1 MAVSGGILVWY
12 LQEAGMLTGWKERA
26 LVVAVAFVV
35 GCSTPGEKRAK
46 EAESLARAQ
55 EEIAERAQAR
65 ENARKAKFLD
75 EVPEWV
81 LKGRAADATGV
92 YAVGSAESDKLTTA
106 MRMAELQAQYGL
118 AAQVAGELSGSE
130 RMFEEDRGAGKPM
143 SQYRQLIDKLVAEV
157 PVVGLETVER
167 EVKPIAG
174 RYHAFVLLKL
184 PYEEFNRALQA
195 RRAKAVDST
204 VEAAFKDLERRIDKR
219 REAYGTPQ
227 MAPAPVLIQEGPRVL
242 GKADDAA
249 SQGGVVVKPLPQ

>member
-1 MAVSGGILVWY
+1 MRKGGIFL
-12 LQEAGMLTGWKERA
+12 GMVCVTFA
-26 LVVAVAFVV
+26 LA

-46 EAESLARAQ
+46 EAESFARAQ
-55 EEIAERAQAR
+55 EQIAERAQAR

-81 LKGRAADATGV
+81 LKGHPADATGV

-106 MRMAELQAQYGL
+106 IRMAELQAQYGL
-118 AAQVAGELSGSE
+118 AAQVDGELSGSE

-157 PVVGLETVER
+157 PVVGLETIER

-184 PYEEFNRALQA
+184 PYEEFNRVLQA

-204 VEAAFKDLERRIDKR
+204 VEAAFRDLERRIDKR

-227 MAPAPVLIQEGPRVL
+227 MAPEPVL

-249 SQGGVVVKPLPQ
+249 SQGGVVVKNVPQ

>member
-1 MAVSGGILVWY
+1 MKSRVIRLGLVC
-12 LQEAGMLTGWKERA
+12 
-26 LVVAVAFVV
+26 VAVALA

-46 EAESLARAQ
+46 EAENLMRAQ

-75 EVPEWV
+75 ELPGWV
-81 LKGRAADATGV
+81 LTGRPADATGV
-92 YAVGSAESDKLTTA
+92 YAVGSAESDKLVTA
-106 MRMAELQAQYGL
+106 MRMAELQAQYAL

-130 RMFEEDRGAGKPM
+130 RMFEEDRGAGKPI

-157 PVVGLETVER
+157 PVVGLETVEK
-167 EVKPIAG
+167 EVKPIGG

-195 RRAKAVDST
+195 RRAKAVDGA
-204 VEAAFKDLERRIDKR
+204 VDAAFRDLERRLDKR
-219 REAYGTPQ
+219 REAYGAPQ
-227 MAPAPVLIQEGPRVL
+227 MAPGPILIEEGPRVL
-242 GKADDAA
+242 GKADEAA